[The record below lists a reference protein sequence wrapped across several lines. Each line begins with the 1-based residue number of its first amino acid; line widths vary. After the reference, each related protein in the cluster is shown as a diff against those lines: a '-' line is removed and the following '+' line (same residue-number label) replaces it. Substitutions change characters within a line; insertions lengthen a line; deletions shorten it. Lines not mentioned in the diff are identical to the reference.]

1 MVFAM
6 DNFLQIY
13 SKQKSQKN
21 EEDYQYWTIKKFFDG
36 IKDLPAREVE
46 NGGGRSSLQ
55 TLLQVHDIAAIEHH
69 VAFSQINKYYY
80 INYNLNR

>member
-13 SKQKSQKN
+13 SSQKSQKY
-21 EEDYQYWTIKKFFDG
+21 EEDDQCWTIRKVYEG
-36 IKDLPAREVE
+36 IIDLPAREVE
-46 NGGGRSSLQ
+46 NGRGRSSLQ

-69 VAFSQINKYYY
+69 FAFSQINKYYY